1 MIWRALTFF
10 SLLISMAAFV
20 IAIKAYQLAGGDLKT
35 RGGIEKLQGVVQST
49 RQETANALD
58 RLEQFVRGY
67 MQGGGEG
74 SRER

>member
-1 MIWRALTFF
+1 MIWRALTFVA
-10 SLLISMAAFV
+10 LLMSMAALGV
-20 IAIKAYQLAGGDLKT
+20 AVLAYQRVGGDLKT
-35 RGGIEKLQGVVQST
+35 RGREVVQSA